1 MMKNLLLLGLAV
13 AIPPA
18 NRKVNSP
25 AAPVSVATTATTQ
38 TSAVALQSP
47 QATAS
52 SVNQAVSSSVVA
64 LQTTVQ
70 PVAPVSS
77 TVAPQETV
85 AGSAVQTSVAAVT
98 GGNVASS
105 IVSISTS
112 IAAATTV
119 AAQLGTTT
127 LGSQSLATTTAAVT
141 GTVTGAVSAAISG
154 TAALGTGTT
163 SAPIALATGAAPA
176 NNTGLGDSSALPNG
190 ITEVKRFPMSDFCRQ
205 FVGQNG
211 IVEGNGTQLRQGGQS
226 CSNTPLGLLPSVNRM
241 MSTLIIEP
249 AYGAT
254 LDATRDNIVV
264 LNTRNLDSG
273 FFNDPNRDY
282 YLIPS
287 TLSADERIIQGHQH
301 VTVEAL
307 GNGQNPLDPRRFAFF
322 KGVNDREVDPQFQRL
337 QAVILANTLK
347 ENGPYRIC
355 SITGSAGHQS
365 AISPVQQRGPQD
377 DCIRVTVINA
387 PGGQNVNV
395 VSDNAE
401 NTKVTING
409 QDTNRA
415 ATSDNSGRDAGGSDM
430 NREVAQKNAERDRQ
444 AGAPAPKGPQL
455 SQPAPPP
462 APLPNTGNTGN
473 LPTGGNTGNAPT
485 GGNTGNAPTGGNTG
499 NAPTG
504 GSRLSSEQIIAQ
516 LRTLLV
522 RMQQILS
529 Q

>member
-1 MMKNLLLLGLAV
+1 V
-13 AIPPA
+13 APPA
-18 NRKVNSP
+18 PK
-25 AAPVSVATTATTQ
+25 SVA
-38 TSAVALQSP
+38 SP
-47 QATAS
+47 Q
-52 SVNQAVSSSVVA
+52 V
-64 LQTTVQ
+64 
-70 PVAPVSS
+70 
-77 TVAPQETV
+77 TV
-85 AGSAVQTSVAAVT
+85 AGPSVQTTARVAIT
-98 GGNVASS
+98 GGNLASS
-105 IVSISTS
+105 LVSITTVSS
-112 IAAATTV
+112 NAAATNVASTG

-127 LGSQSLATTTAAVT
+127 LGTQVVATTTAASAGLVT
-141 GTVTGAVSAAISG
+141 GTASAAISG
-154 TAALGTGTT
+154 TVALGTGTT
-163 SAPIALATGAAPA
+163 TAPIAALTNAPAPA
-176 NNTGLGDSSALPNG
+176 NNTGVGDSSALPNG
-190 ITEVKRFPMSDFCRQ
+190 ITEVRRSPMSEFCRQ
-205 FVGQNG
+205 FVGRNG
-211 IVEGNGTQLRQGGQS
+211 VVEGNGTQLRQGGQS

-254 LDATRDNIVV
+254 LDATRNITVV

-287 TLSADERIIQGHQH
+287 TLSANERIIQGHQH

-322 KGVNDREVDPQFQRL
+322 RGVNDREVDPQFQRL
-337 QAVILANTLK
+337 QAVILANTLR

-395 VSDNAE
+395 AADTAE
-401 NTKVTING
+401 NTKVTVNG
-409 QDTNRA
+409 RDTNTA
-415 ATSDNSGRDAGGSDM
+415 ATNDNSGRDAGGRDM
-430 NREVAQKNAERDRQ
+430 NREVAQRNAERDRQ

-462 APLPNTGNTGN
+462 APAPGNLPNTGNTGNQGNTGN
-473 LPTGGNTGNAPT
+473 LPTGGNAPTGGNQGNTGNLPTGGNAPT
-485 GGNTGNAPTGGNTG
+485 GGNQGNTGNAPTGGNTG

-504 GSRLSSEQIIAQ
+504 GSRLSPEQIIAQ
-516 LRTLLV
+516 LRTLLG